1 MSSVMGRRPIILVV
15 DDTPENIDVLK
26 GALIQEY
33 TVRPAPNGQIA
44 LKAALVP
51 PYPDLV
57 LLDIMMPG
65 MDGYEVC
72 RRLKANKETSD
83 IPVIFVTARSEE
95 ADEIE
100 GLKLGA
106 VDYITKPFSIPI
118 VQARIKTHL
127 EMRFMSR
134 ALKKNNQDL
143 MYEREL
149 IENIIIKMRGADAL
163 DERFLRHLIAP
174 VEQTAG
180 DMLLSV
186 FTPQGRQLVL
196 LGDFTG
202 HGLPAAIG
210 GPLVTYIL
218 HEQAARE
225 VSGLAIISMINA
237 QLFNR
242 LPTGIFF
249 AALLLEI
256 SATRQ
261 KVTLWNAAI
270 PEALLFRR
278 GQVVGRFPSLMPPL
292 GVTIS
297 LNIADAETVHS
308 LEPGDR
314 LYVYSDGITE
324 AKGSHQE
331 MFGGER
337 LEAFLKSAAIEEAP
351 LEGLLKQLAL
361 HTGSDI
367 QSDDITL
374 VEIRV

>member
-1 MSSVMGRRPIILVV
+1 MSSVKGRRPIILVV

-26 GALIQEY
+26 GALINDY

-72 RRLKANKETSD
+72 RRLKANPETTD
-83 IPVIFVTARSEE
+83 VPVIFVTARSEE

-134 ALKKNNQDL
+134 ALKKNNQNL

-186 FTPQGRQLVL
+186 FTPEGRQLVM

-225 VSGLAIISMINA
+225 TSGLAIMSMINA
-237 QLFNR
+237 QLFTR
-242 LPTGIFF
+242 LPTGVFF
-249 AALLLEI
+249 AALLLEV
-256 SATRQ
+256 STTRK

-270 PEALLFRR
+270 PEALLFRK

-297 LNIADAETVHS
+297 LNMADAGAVYG

-324 AKGSHQE
+324 AKGSHLE

-337 LEAFLKSAAIEEAP
+337 LEAFLRTAATEEVP
-351 LEGLLKQLAL
+351 LEDLLNQLAR
-361 HTGSDI
+361 HTGTDI

-374 VEIRV
+374 VEVRV

>member
-1 MSSVMGRRPIILVV
+1 MLSETGRRPIILVV

-26 GALIQEY
+26 GALIQDY
-33 TVRPAPNGQIA
+33 TVRPAPNGHIA
-44 LKAALVP
+44 LKAAMVQ

-83 IPVIFVTARSEE
+83 IPIIFVTARSEE

-127 EMRFMSR
+127 ELRFTAR
-134 ALKKNNQDL
+134 ALKKNNQNL

-149 IENIIIKMRGADAL
+149 IENIIVKMRRADTL
-163 DERFLRHLIAP
+163 DERNLRHIVAP

-186 FTPQGRQLVL
+186 FTPEGRQLVL

-218 HEQAARE
+218 HEHASRE
-225 VSGLAIISMINA
+225 SSGLAIMSEINS
-237 QLFNR
+237 QLFMR
-242 LPTGIFF
+242 LPTGVFF
-249 AALLLEI
+249 AALLFDI
-256 SATRQ
+256 SVHRDQ
-261 KVTLWNAAI
+261 VILWNAAL
-270 PEALLFRR
+270 PEALLFRQ
-278 GQVVGRFPSLMPPL
+278 GNVVQRFPSMMPPL
-292 GVTIS
+292 GVTTS
-297 LNIADAETVHS
+297 LDLSKAGIV
-308 LEPGDR
+308 LEVQTGDR
-314 LYVYSDGITE
+314 LYAYSDGITE
-324 AKGSHQE
+324 AHGDAKE
-331 MFGGER
+331 MFGERR
-337 LEAFLKSAAIEEAP
+337 LEAFLTDVVTTDIPLASLLDILEAHA
-351 LEGLLKQLAL
+351 GTRN
-361 HTGSDI
+361 H
-367 QSDDITL
+367 SDDITL
-374 VEIRV
+374 VEVRI

>member
-1 MSSVMGRRPIILVV
+1 MSSVVGRRPIILVV

-127 EMRFMSR
+127 ELRFMSR

-225 VSGLAIISMINA
+225 VPGLAIISMINA
-237 QLFNR
+237 QLFKR

-270 PEALLFRR
+270 PEAFLFRR

-297 LNIADAETVHS
+297 LNIADAETVHG

-331 MFGGER
+331 MFGGEK
-337 LEAFLKSAAIEEAP
+337 LETFLKSAAIEEAP
-351 LEGLLKQLAL
+351 LEGLLNQLAL